1 MLAERTL
8 THEDARRAL
17 GAMASERASKGLK
30 SVLAVADN
38 HGELIGLLRL
48 AGAPLA
54 SMRIAANKAYAS
66 ARERKSSRAVG

>member
-1 MLAERTL
+1 MAAEC
-8 THEDARRAL
+8 
-17 GAMASERASKGLK
+17 ASKALK
-30 SVLAVADN
+30 AVLAVADN

-54 SMRIAANKAYAS
+54 SIQIAADKAYTS